1 MAYHGHAVP
10 AGRERGA
17 VKPFLRWVGGKTRLL
32 PKLRQIIGKE
42 TIRNYFEPCLGG
54 GAVFFDLWDQQNAEG
69 GPLIQ
74 GSKFLNDV
82 NIPLI
87 QAYIAI
93 RDNPLLV
100 QKTLQQLQGVPYD
113 SIRDEFNSG
122 PLGLVRRAALLL
134 ALNHLC
140 FNGLWRVNKKHG
152 HFNVPVGRN
161 AKGVERSLEV
171 FEWNSLKA
179 ASVALAGV
187 TFSALSLFPWPWT
200 EVLPGEGDLVFY
212 DPPYLDVYAD
222 YHLSRFADIK
232 HKELA
237 AQARAQAQMG
247 ARVIVCG
254 STTPDSI
261 KIYGEPTY
269 VIELERTVG
278 ASLRGKA
285 TEAIFVYGKR

>member
-1 MAYHGHAVP
+1 M
-10 AGRERGA
+10 
-17 VKPFLRWVGGKTRLL
+17 KPFLRWVGGKTRLL

-74 GSKFLNDV
+74 GSKFVNDV

-87 QAYIAI
+87 QTYLAI

-100 QKTLQQLQGVPYD
+100 QKTLEQLQGVSYNN
-113 SIRDEFNSG
+113 IRDEFNFG
-122 PLGLVRRAALLL
+122 GLGLVRRAALFL

-140 FNGLWRVNKKHG
+140 FNGLWRENKKHG
-152 HFNVPVGRN
+152 AFNVPVGRN
-161 AKGVERSLEV
+161 AKGVERSLDS
-171 FEWNSLKA
+171 FDSTSLKA
-179 ASVALAGV
+179 ASVALSGV
-187 TFSALSLFPWPWT
+187 TFSALPLFPWPWT
-200 EVLPGEGDLVFY
+200 EVLPGEGDVVFF

-222 YHLSRFADIK
+222 YHTSGFADIK
-232 HKELA
+232 HKQLA
-237 AQARAQAQMG
+237 AQAREHAQRG

-261 KIYGEPTY
+261 KIYGEPTHT
-269 VIELERTVG
+269 IELERTVG

-285 TEAIFVYGKR
+285 TEGIFVYEAG